1 MHASTDILVQVI
13 DVRSAKALLPAYL
26 FAVYIKFSYSCSFKI
41 KFKIFTLQSRE
52 VNVFSEP
59 CKALKFICVCK
70 KACFSLSIVF
80 AFFSVGSGVWKVYC
94 IIKNKVSTLTFLV
107 KTQQPLRSSLFTI
120 KQLSFQVQIFN
131 IHYNIWSCPFQPK
144 SFDLTKM
151 L

>member
-70 KACFSLSIVF
+70 KACFSLSIVL
-80 AFFSVGSGVWKVYC
+80 AFFSVGSSVWKVYC

-107 KTQQPLRSSLFTI
+107 KTQQPFSAEVKL
-120 KQLSFQVQIFN
+120 VY
-131 IHYNIWSCPFQPK
+131 H
-144 SFDLTKM
+144 
-151 L
+151 

>member
-1 MHASTDILVQVI
+1 MYAGTDILVQVI

-80 AFFSVGSGVWKVYC
+80 AFLALEVVVWKVYC

-107 KTQQPLRSSLFTI
+107 KTQQPFAAEVKL
-120 KQLSFQVQIFN
+120 VY
-131 IHYNIWSCPFQPK
+131 H
-144 SFDLTKM
+144 
-151 L
+151 

>member
-1 MHASTDILVQVI
+1 MCGVQRLSCLPIFLPSIL
-13 DVRSAKALLPAYL
+13 
-26 FAVYIKFSYSCSFKI
+26 KFSYSCSFKI

-107 KTQQPLRSSLFTI
+107 KTQQPLAAEVKLVIIKSTI
-120 KQLSFQVQIFN
+120 LQVQIFN